1 VLLASETIKTMFPR
15 FQSIVNKMH
24 ANKEQLP
31 YDDQERALKQLHALD
46 RIIWEMKVSVIIES
60 PNYETLIVDELF
72 SKLKSTEI
80 DHQTRAKFENPGAPT
95 MALVPR
101 DGASSNPSPAMFA
114 LYSLLTIIEEQVE
127 SLGDEELV
135 LVASRFTWFHNNHQN
150 QRRGGSKDGCFNY
163 GDPDHFVT
171 SCQKGK
177 AGGWHARPPL
187 WSAQGQ
193 AGVLFRQVQV

>member
-1 VLLASETIKTMFPR
+1 MFPR

-101 DGASSNPSPAMFA
+101 GGASSNPSPAMFA
-114 LYSLLTIIEEQVE
+114 LYSLLTII
-127 SLGDEELV
+127 
-135 LVASRFTWFHNNHQN
+135 R
-150 QRRGGSKDGCFNY
+150 DGN
-163 GDPDHFVT
+163 G
-171 SCQKGK
+171 
-177 AGGWHARPPL
+177 
-187 WSAQGQ
+187 
-193 AGVLFRQVQV
+193 